1 MARVRVKWVGE
12 AGTPAEGQV
21 GLLNLTP
28 EKPFWDFP
36 LLASAADPFRS
47 TTDRRQSVRVKCSI
61 SVELRPPG
69 QEVIWGKASD
79 LSLGGCFVEMPIP
92 LPVDSKFEIAVW
104 LGDTKLRLRG
114 QAASTSPGFGVGVR
128 FIDVSPE
135 NQEFLCR
142 HVLSIA

>member
-1 MARVRVKWVGE
+1 M
-12 AGTPAEGQV
+12 
-21 GLLNLTP
+21 
-28 EKPFWDFP
+28 
-36 LLASAADPFRS
+36 
-47 TTDRRQSVRVKCSI
+47 
-61 SVELRPPG
+61 
-69 QEVIWGKASD
+69 IWGKASD